1 MVRQVIWAE
10 RAQQERIAIF
20 TYWNIR
26 NESFIFSRKLNE
38 LIKDSLKLISKHPLI
53 GQLTRKKNVR
63 VKVLRDYLIIY
74 EVTDGEIIVLSLWD
88 CRQNPKEF
96 RRIIK

>member
-10 RAQQERIAIF
+10 RAQKERIVIF
-20 TYWNIR
+20 TYWNNR
-26 NESFIFSRKLNE
+26 NESFTYSKKLNE

-53 GQLTRKKNVR
+53 GQPTRKSNVR
-63 VKVLRDYLIIY
+63 VKVLRDYLIVY
-74 EVTDGEIIVLSLWD
+74 EVTAEEIIVLSLWD

-96 RRIIK
+96 RKIIE